1 VLVEYARNVAGI
13 EDAAHAEQHPGAAH
27 AVAVPLAC
35 SLVGE
40 WREVRTVPG
49 TQAARLCGPGPLPGY
64 HLCSYGLAVEYEP
77 VLEAAGLVVAG
88 RAPDAGVEIVELP
101 GHPFFM
107 ASLFQ
112 PQVGAEGEALH
123 GLIRAFAG
131 AVAEHRG
138 RLPAITVV
146 AYDPAWPAR
155 YRAEEVRLRGA
166 LGPAALRIEHV
177 GSTSV
182 PGLGAKDI
190 VDIQVSVRSF
200 EPQAAY
206 QDVLERLGYY
216 HRPDP
221 EAAHRFFG
229 LLDASGRR
237 IVNLHVCEAGSE
249 WERRHLAFRDR
260 LRADRQLCREYERLK
275 RRLAPLHT
283 DANEYAAA
291 KGEFIEAAQGPPAE
305 NSRCT

>member
-1 VLVEYARNVAGI
+1 
-13 EDAAHAEQHPGAAH
+13 
-27 AVAVPLAC
+27 
-35 SLVGE
+35 
-40 WREVRTVPG
+40 
-49 TQAARLCGPGPLPGY
+49 
-64 HLCSYGLAVEYEP
+64 

-112 PQVGAEGEALH
+112 PQVGAEGEPLH
-123 GLIRAFAG
+123 ALIRAFAG
-131 AVAEHRG
+131 AVAEHHARS
-138 RLPAITVV
+138 PVITIV
-146 AYDPAWPAR
+146 AYVPAWPAR
-155 YRAEEVRLRGA
+155 YLAEEARLREA
-166 LGPAALRIEHV
+166 LGDLAARIEHV

-182 PGLGAKDI
+182 PGLAAKDI

-206 QDVLERLGYY
+206 QGVLEGLGYY

-221 EAAHRFFG
+221 EPAHRFFG

-237 IVNLHVCEAGSE
+237 VVNLHVCEAGSE

-260 LRADRQLCREYERLK
+260 LRADPQLGHQYEQLK

-283 DANEYAAA
+283 DVNEYADA
-291 KGEFIEAAQGPPAE
+291 KGEFIEAAQRPPAE
-305 NSRCT
+305 KPQRTR